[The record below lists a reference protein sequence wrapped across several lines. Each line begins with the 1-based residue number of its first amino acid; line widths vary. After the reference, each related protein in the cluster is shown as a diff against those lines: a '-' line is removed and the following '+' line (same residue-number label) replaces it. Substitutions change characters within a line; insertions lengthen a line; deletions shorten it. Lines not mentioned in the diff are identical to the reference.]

1 MLLVVRVKVSAKI
14 PEELRDAMQERAAF
28 EGRSFS
34 NMLERL
40 VGLGLGTVVSE
51 AGVTHP
57 AGNGGEVYRGSIPLV
72 TAPVS
77 LTAAN
82 CPVRQNHRSGSQCN
96 TCKAVFPSKEV
107 TPDPRGK

>member
-1 MLLVVRVKVSAKI
+1 MSAKI
-14 PEELRDAMQERAAF
+14 PEELRDAMQERAAL

-57 AGNGGEVYRGSIPLV
+57 AGNGGEVYGGSTPSAA
-72 TAPVS
+72 APVS

-82 CPVRQNHRSGSQCN
+82 CPVRQNHRAGSRCN
-96 TCKAVFPSKEV
+96 TCKTVFPSKEV
-107 TPDPRGK
+107 TPDWKTK